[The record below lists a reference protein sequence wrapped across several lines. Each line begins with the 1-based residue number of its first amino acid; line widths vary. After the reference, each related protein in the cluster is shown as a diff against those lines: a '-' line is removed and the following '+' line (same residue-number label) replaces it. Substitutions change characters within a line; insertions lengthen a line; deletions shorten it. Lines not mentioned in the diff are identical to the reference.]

1 MEAHLIA
8 SPRAPRASGDEGTTC
23 NLILMSRQKAAAKP
37 FLTHRL
43 R

>member
-1 MEAHLIA
+1 L
-8 SPRAPRASGDEGTTC
+8 PRAHTRAATEEPIC
-23 NLILMSRQKAAAKP
+23 NMFLKSRQKAAAKP